1 MNNTRRLTEG
11 AVLLAIFSVLLLTFL
26 YVPYISV
33 VSMFFLPLP
42 FIIFTVKFGFKNS
55 AVFGVAS
62 LFISFIIGSLLAI
75 PVTLLY
81 GSLGMV
87 VGYAIREKKGRF
99 FLYISSTLTV
109 SIGLLLQY
117 IVSIL
122 FLDVNV
128 IEETFEVTK
137 QSFIRSME
145 ILQAFG
151 QQVPAEFTEENIVT
165 VFDMLKTLFPS
176 LLVVSSF
183 IAVYLILLVCGTILK
198 RFKMPLPERIPF
210 REWKLPR
217 SLIWYYVGVTL
228 ISFFV
233 PFETGTFTNMA
244 IVNLVFMLQVLFTIQ
259 GLSFV
264 FFFAYNKRIAKAV
277 PVIVAIF
284 AMLTPIGLLLIR
296 LLGIIDIGF
305 DLRQRVN
312 QSKS

>member
-11 AVLLAIFSVLLLTFL
+11 AVLLAIFSVLLLIFL

-33 VSMFFLPLP
+33 ISMFFLPLP

>member
-1 MNNTRRLTEG
+1 
-11 AVLLAIFSVLLLTFL
+11 
-26 YVPYISV
+26 
-33 VSMFFLPLP
+33 MFFLPLP

-128 IEETFEVTK
+128 IEETFEVSK

>member
-1 MNNTRRLTEG
+1 
-11 AVLLAIFSVLLLTFL
+11 
-26 YVPYISV
+26 
-33 VSMFFLPLP
+33 MFFLPLP